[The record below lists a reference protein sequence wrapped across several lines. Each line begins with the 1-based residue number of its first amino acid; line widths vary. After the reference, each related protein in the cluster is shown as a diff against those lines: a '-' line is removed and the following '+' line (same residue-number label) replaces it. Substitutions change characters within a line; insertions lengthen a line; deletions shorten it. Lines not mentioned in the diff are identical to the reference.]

1 MPVGMPPINWAELA
15 SKAQEDNTFVNLD
28 AGNYNFII
36 TKVEPTKQTR
46 NGKLKF
52 SMTFMVADGPKKNS
66 RAFYNQTFGDT
77 TSPIGTQVLMRDLSF
92 FGLDGQFFANHPN
105 PTQEDFEAALIRQKF
120 NADLSYRD
128 GQWSEFA
135 FQKRLGMAD
144 VASNGPAIPQV
155 AAATPQVTTPAV
167 AATPAPAAAAAA
179 AAVEDTPAPAVTP
192 AMAMPPLPPLA

>member
-77 TSPIGTQVLMRDLSF
+77 TSPVGTEVLMRDLSF

-155 AAATPQVTTPAV
+155 AAATPPSVAV
-167 AATPAPAAAAAA
+167 AATPAPAA
-179 AAVEDTPAPAVTP
+179 VEDTPAPATTP

>member
-144 VASNGPAIPQV
+144 VASNGPTIPQV
-155 AAATPQVTTPAV
+155 AAATPPSVAV
-167 AATPAPAAAAAA
+167 ATTPAPAA
-179 AAVEDTPAPAVTP
+179 VEATPAPAVTP